1 MASIIRKTLGVIASC
16 SVALKSKTAALIGR
30 GDDFNAKSVGCRL
43 KRNAGVV
50 VNGCLASGTLP
61 RFGVTVSRLR
71 IFACLQ
77 LVVRSRPT
85 ERKLEPAAS
94 RPLIRE
100 DPVSGIPL
108 AWSQWR

>member
-1 MASIIRKTLGVIASC
+1 MASIIRKTLGSYSILLRRSEVQDRGADS
-16 SVALKSKTAALIGR
+16 R
-30 GDDFNAKSVGCRL
+30 GDDFNAKSVGRRL

-61 RFGVTVSRLR
+61 RFGVTVSRRR

-85 ERKLEPAAS
+85 ERKL
-94 RPLIRE
+94 
-100 DPVSGIPL
+100 DH
-108 AWSQWR
+108 